1 MIIGITGGTGCGKT
15 TALQAVAALGGLVLD
30 CDEIYHALLLTDRAL
45 LEAIAARFP
54 NTVENG
60 ILQRKT
66 LGRLVFSNEKALSDL
81 NKIAHAAVKR
91 EVERRIKGFRGLAA
105 IDAIALFEGGL
116 AVLCDVTVAV
126 CAPEQTRVERLV
138 AREGIS
144 PEYAKMR
151 IDAQRPQAEFRAL
164 CDFVLE
170 NDKTKDE
177 FYAKCLAFFRRYC
190 IME

>member
-15 TALQAVAALGGLVLD
+15 TALQAVASLGGLVLD
-30 CDEIYHALLLTDRAL
+30 CDEIYHELLAHDRDL
-45 LEAIAARFP
+45 LAAIERRFP

-60 ILQRKT
+60 CLQRKQ
-66 LGRLVFSNEKALSDL
+66 LGRIVFSDAASLADL
-81 NKIAHAAVKR
+81 NKIAHGAVKR
-91 EVERRIKGFRGLAA
+91 EVERRIKDYRGLAA

-116 AVLCDVTVAV
+116 AALCDVTVAV
-126 CAPEQTRVERLV
+126 CAPESARVGRLV

-151 IDAQRPQAEFRAL
+151 IDAQRPQSEFRAL

-170 NDKTKDE
+170 NDKTQEE